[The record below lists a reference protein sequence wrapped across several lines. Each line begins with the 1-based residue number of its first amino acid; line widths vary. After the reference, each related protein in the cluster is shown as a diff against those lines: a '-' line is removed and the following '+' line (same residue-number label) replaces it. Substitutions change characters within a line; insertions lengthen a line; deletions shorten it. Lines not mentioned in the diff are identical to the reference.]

1 MVVGPEET
9 AVEMAKAVVAAVVAV
24 TLPPAEPRSRR
35 VKVTMAGLV
44 VGQQIVAEAV
54 GVVEALE
61 SAAEDPPLAV
71 GRAALGWV
79 IQLPERLSL
88 TPVVAVVGRTWATS
102 SPVVRVAAA
111 MVTRIS
117 DMMEPTISVAVVVV
131 REEITPQ
138 AKEDVVLLY

>member
-1 MVVGPEET
+1 M
-9 AVEMAKAVVAAVVAV
+9 EMAKAAVAAVVAV
-24 TLPPAEPRSRR
+24 TLPLAEPRSRR
-35 VKVTMAGLV
+35 VKATTVVLV

-61 SAAEDPPLAV
+61 SAAEDPPLVV

-79 IQLPERLSL
+79 IQLPERLSF
-88 TPVVAVVGRTWATS
+88 TPVVAVVGRTRATS
-102 SPVVRVAAA
+102 SPEERVAVA

-117 DMMEPTISVAVVVV
+117 DITEPTISAAVVAV
-131 REEITPQ
+131 REEIALR